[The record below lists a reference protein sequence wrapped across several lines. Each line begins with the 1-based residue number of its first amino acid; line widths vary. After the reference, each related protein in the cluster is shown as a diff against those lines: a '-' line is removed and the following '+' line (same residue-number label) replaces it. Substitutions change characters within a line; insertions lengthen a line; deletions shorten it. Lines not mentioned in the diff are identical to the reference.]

1 MMRLDVGK
9 TAVVTG
15 AASGIGLGLAE
26 RLARAGLN
34 VVLADIEETALRAAA
49 ERVEACGVKSLWVL
63 TDVSREEDV
72 NALARRALE
81 SFGAVHLVFNNAGVS
96 TLADPWFGPT
106 SAWNWVLGV
115 NLWGVIYGI
124 RAFLPHLVAQGEGHI
139 VNTASIAGL
148 YPGPGAQYDA
158 SKHAV
163 VAITEDLYRTVKMA
177 ALPVGVSVLCPGW
190 VRTGILDAGRNWP
203 DRLGA
208 PPENS
213 AATTFLRPY
222 VERLIDEGAAP
233 AAVADMIVEAVEGD
247 RFWIFTES
255 QFIEMALE
263 RWHSIAERLNPNVE
277 TDVPGLPPNS
287 EIAAEIQRL
296 LSSGA

>member
-1 MMRLDVGK
+1 MRLDAGK

-34 VVLADIEETALRAAA
+34 VVLADIEEGALRPAA
-49 ERVEACGVKSLWVL
+49 ERVEGYGVKTLSVP

-72 NALARRALE
+72 NALARQTLDG
-81 SFGAVHLVFNNAGVS
+81 FGAVHLVFNNAGVS

-106 SAWNWVLGV
+106 SAWTWVLGV
-115 NLWGVIYGI
+115 NLWGVIHGI

-139 VNTASIAGL
+139 VNTASMAGL
-148 YPGPGAQYDA
+148 YPGAEAQYDA
-158 SKHAV
+158 TKHAV
-163 VAITEDLYRTVKMA
+163 VAITEDLYKTMKMA
-177 ALPVGVSVLCPGW
+177 GLAIGVSVLCPGW
-190 VRTGILDAGRNWP
+190 VRTSILDAGRNWP
-203 DRLGA
+203 DRLGP

-213 AATTFLRPY
+213 LATGFLRPY

-233 AAVADMIVEAVEGD
+233 TAVADLIVEAVEGD

-255 QFIEMALE
+255 QFLEMALE
-263 RWHSIAERLNPNVE
+263 RWHSIAERLNPN
-277 TDVPGLPPNS
+277 TYIDVPGLPPMR